1 MRRWSGER
9 RKVDGS
15 VFVVGILINLLPCN
29 FWRYVECRNVRL
41 SVTKFEYL
49 YKSEKCH
56 KLYSALDVL
65 FLRWRF
71 HILMNEL
78 VCEHKT
84 VLTIYTIALWY
95 YVNIVPII
103 LATCTWREFT

>member
-49 YKSEKCH
+49 YKPQ
-56 KLYSALDVL
+56 V
-65 FLRWRF
+65 
-71 HILMNEL
+71 I
-78 VCEHKT
+78 
-84 VLTIYTIALWY
+84 
-95 YVNIVPII
+95 
-103 LATCTWREFT
+103 